1 LLGIVGRSDYYLN
14 QNPDMADSKFYDV
27 AGYSYKEYW
36 KGRDYE
42 HQAEEVALRWLLK
55 DRHFE
60 HGIDLGGG
68 YGRLTKLIAEYCD
81 KADLVEPS
89 ENQRK
94 EGKNFLAA
102 TKNAGIIEGT
112 VTKIPFPD
120 NSLDL
125 VLVVRVLHHIPDTKP
140 ALEEIARVLKP
151 GGYLLLEF
159 ANSKHFK
166 ARVRSALKG
175 KSIPRTPVSQASH
188 DPATPFVNHH
198 PSVIRE
204 QLADAGMVIE
214 ERLSVSNLRSQG
226 LKKVL
231 GNRAML
237 GLEKSLQRPLSGLDF
252 GPSLLTLA
260 QKK

>member
-1 LLGIVGRSDYYLN
+1 
-14 QNPDMADSKFYDV
+14 MADSKFYDV

-55 DRHFE
+55 DRHFK

-81 KADLVEPS
+81 QADLVEPS
-89 ENQRK
+89 ENQRA
-94 EGKNFLAA
+94 EGQKFLAN
-102 TKNAGIIEGT
+102 TKNAAILEGT

-140 ALEEIARVLKP
+140 ALEEIARVLAP

-159 ANSKHFK
+159 ANSTNFK

-175 KSIPRTPVSQASH
+175 KKIPHTPVSQASS
-188 DPATPFVNHH
+188 DPSTPFVNHH
-198 PSVIRE
+198 PQVIRQ
-204 QLADAGMVIE
+204 QLADAGLVIE
-214 ERLSVSNLRSQG
+214 EKLSVSNLRSQS

-231 GNRAML
+231 GARTLL
-237 GLEKSLQRPLSGLDF
+237 GVERGLQRPLSALDF

-260 QKK
+260 RKK